1 MFSDPRVIEF
11 LNERFIPVAVNNT
24 RLQRQADDEGRFLR
38 LISWQGR
45 YGYSFDEAQARLE
58 DIDHGLNHQGLYV
71 TTIEGEVLGSRNRLF
86 PGGKLPVHGVGSDP
100 DQFLWML
107 RRALANWENR
117 KTQREALEIEDLAYR
132 DPTFSWTGYPEDGMI
147 LHLGVRDLP
156 RQVDTRPR
164 GMKREAHNQDYV
176 WFRREEVLSMVPPD
190 VGVGDVIP
198 FPEGLVRRLVRY
210 HLADYVRGETSS
222 WSSEA
227 IRDAAMTLT
236 VTEKTP
242 EWVNLRLFGS
252 AQLFEEGRWYEGACR
267 ERGLD
272 ASVLGYLR
280 FDRRVERFVRFDVV
294 AVGSRWGG
302 TEYNVRQDDLEPAP
316 IGIAMTIAGREAR
329 DCTAPHACQSRGGLE
344 RYFNA

>member
-1 MFSDPRVIEF
+1 MIEF
-11 LNERFIPVAVNNT
+11 LNERFIPVAVNNS

-45 YGYSFDEAQARLE
+45 YGYSFEEAQARLE

-71 TTIEGEVLGSRNRLF
+71 VTTEGEVLGSRNRLF
-86 PGGKLPVHGVGSDP
+86 PGGKASVHGVGSDP
-100 DQFLWML
+100 DRFLWML
-107 RRALANWENR
+107 RRALTNWENR
-117 KTQREALEIEDLAYR
+117 KTQREALEIEDLGYR
-132 DPTFSWTGYPEDGMI
+132 DSTFSWTGYPEDGLV

-156 RQVDTRPR
+156 REVDARPS
-164 GMKREAHNQDYV
+164 GMKREAHNQDYI

-190 VGVGDVIP
+190 AVVGDVVP
-198 FPEGLVRRLVRY
+198 LPEGLIRRLVRY

-222 WSSEA
+222 WPSEA

-236 VTEKTP
+236 VTEKTS
-242 EWVNLRLFGS
+242 EWVDLRLSGS
-252 AQLFEEGRWYEGACR
+252 AQLLSEGSYEDACR

-272 ASVLGYLR
+272 ASLLGYLR
-280 FDRRVERFVRFDVV
+280 FNRRTERFVRFDVV

-302 TEYNVRQDDLEPAP
+302 TDYNVRQEDLEPAP
-316 IGIAMTIAGREAR
+316 IGIAMTIAGQEAR
-329 DCTAPHACQSRGGLE
+329 DRIAPHACQSRGGLE